1 MLGIQWSMGL
11 GRIQLEVGEVAGK
24 DSMVPRGA
32 IGRKKAANQRLDL
45 ATNMVRGDAKRE
57 KHGFEH
63 R

>member
-1 MLGIQWSMGL
+1 MLGIQWNM
-11 GRIQLEVGEVAGK
+11 GRIQHEVGEVAGK

-32 IGRKKAANQRLDL
+32 IGRKKSSKSKTGL

>member
-1 MLGIQWSMGL
+1 MGL